1 MSLKET
7 LNNDIK
13 IAMKAKDKETL
24 AVLRMIKTAVQAAEI
39 DKKEELNAEEEL
51 TILAREAKQRR
62 ESLAEFVKAGRDE
75 LVAKTEAEIEIVER
89 YLPKQLSVEEVKEV
103 IATVAEKIG
112 ATTQKEFGKLMGA
125 VMQELK
131 GKADGNVIKEQVKA
145 HLG

>member
-1 MSLKET
+1 MSLNET

-13 IAMKAKDKETL
+13 TAMKAKDKETL
-24 AVLRMIKTAVQAAEI
+24 AVLRMIKTAVQSTEI

>member
-13 IAMKAKDKETL
+13 SAMKTKDKETL
-24 AVLRMIKTAVQAAEI
+24 AVLRMIKTAVQAVEI

-75 LVAKTEAEIEIVER
+75 LVSKTEAEIEIVER

>member
-13 IAMKAKDKETL
+13 IAMKAKEKETL